1 MAGEDRMQSGRRPWP
16 RTAMYMM
23 MALVPLLAGGFVRQ
37 VPAMAGQDAEFWQG
51 IVVGLTLLIGIAGL
65 VLMVRSTRGAS

>member
-1 MAGEDRMQSGRRPWP
+1 
-16 RTAMYMM
+16 MM